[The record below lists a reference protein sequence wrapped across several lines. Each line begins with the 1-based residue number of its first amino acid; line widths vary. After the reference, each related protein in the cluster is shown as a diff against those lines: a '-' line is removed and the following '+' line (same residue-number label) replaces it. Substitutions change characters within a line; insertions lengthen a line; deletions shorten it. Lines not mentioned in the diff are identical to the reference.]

1 MRHPITYAKRPH
13 LLLEAS
19 NVSWTIC
26 VPCAHPGVLTV
37 RRAGGCRAAGPG
49 WMLGVYSGGSRRLYW
64 AAGDGIRHYARA
76 RSLTY
81 LACRPFDGLSVRYPA
96 VTMKRIFYLGAVM
109 SVLFELANVYFIMPL
124 PFSQRARS
132 IEIAYFLYSWRW
144 GFRAIAGA
152 FILAGLP
159 AAFRMAGW
167 HRAFPVASL
176 AVTAAAAYAA
186 NFAMAAD
193 HMFLRAAAL
202 RMQPVERNAV
212 EPGRLVVGVEINS
225 DARAYPVQFIGY
237 HHQVRDVVGGTPILV
252 TFCTVCRTGRVF
264 SPVVD
269 GRVET
274 FRLVGMD
281 HFNAMF
287 EDKSTGSWWRQ
298 ATGDAVAGPKKGQSL
313 AELPSLQVAL
323 SQWLLLHP
331 TSLIMQADSALRDK
345 YSSSFDYETG
355 ASRSALTGTDTVSW
369 HDKAWVVGVSVSGE
383 SKAYDWN
390 RLRRERAIND
400 ELGGRSIVVA
410 LASDGASFFAFERPD
425 SSTRFV
431 LRGDSLVTLKDTYAF
446 NGRGTSGTLKPV
458 FASQEF
464 WHSWRTFHPDTK
476 MY

>member
-1 MRHPITYAKRPH
+1 
-13 LLLEAS
+13 
-19 NVSWTIC
+19 
-26 VPCAHPGVLTV
+26 
-37 RRAGGCRAAGPG
+37 
-49 WMLGVYSGGSRRLYW
+49 
-64 AAGDGIRHYARA
+64 
-76 RSLTY
+76 
-81 LACRPFDGLSVRYPA
+81 
-96 VTMKRIFYLGAVM
+96 MKKIFYLGAVM
-109 SVLFELANVYFIMPL
+109 LVLFELADVYFIMPL

-132 IEIAYFLYSWRW
+132 IDIAYFLYSWRW
-144 GFRAIAGA
+144 GFRAIAGVC
-152 FILAGLP
+152 ILAGLP

-167 HRAFPVASL
+167 QRVFSL
-176 AVTAAAAYAA
+176 VSLTVTAGVAYVA

-193 HMFLRAAAL
+193 HMFLQAAAL
-202 RMQPVERNAV
+202 RMQPIGRNAV
-212 EPGRLVVGVEINS
+212 EPERLVVGVAING

-237 HHQVRDVVGGTPILV
+237 HHQVRDVVGGTPVLV

-264 SPVVD
+264 SPSVS

-298 ATGDAVAGPKKGQSL
+298 ATGEAVAGPRKGQTL

-323 SQWLLLHP
+323 SQWLSLHP
-331 TSLIMQADSALRDK
+331 SSLIMQADSGLRDK

-355 ASRSALTGTDTVSW
+355 ASRKALTGTDTGSW
-369 HDKAWVVGVSVSGE
+369 HDKAWVVGVSVNGE

-400 ELGGRSIVVA
+400 ELGGKPIVVA
-410 LASDGASFFAFERPD
+410 LASDAASFFAFERPD

-431 LRGDSLVTLKDTYAF
+431 LRADSLVTLKGTYAF